1 MNSGN
6 DGGTSGISGDT
17 TGSPEAVADA
27 GQDVKHDTKRLGAE
41 VASLAA
47 TKAGQLRDTAQDY
60 YQAGK
65 DKAQE
70 AYQAGAAKAQEAY
83 EASSAKAQE
92 YYQTGKDKAQEYL
105 DTGKEKAQEYYDLS
119 KAKAQEW
126 ETDVEQYIR
135 EKPIQSVLIA
145 AGVGAVLGLLL
156 RR

>member
-1 MNSGN
+1 MTMGN
-6 DGGTSGISGDT
+6 DSGTTGISGT
-17 TGSPEAVADA
+17 SGSPEAVADA
-27 GQDVKHDTKRLGAE
+27 GQDVKQDTKRLGAE
-41 VASLAA
+41 VAALASA
-47 TKAGQLRDTAQDY
+47 KAGQLRDSAQEY
-60 YQAGK
+60 YQTGK

-70 AYQAGAAKAQEAY
+70 AYDAG
-83 EASSAKAQE
+83 SAKAQE
-92 YYQTGKDKAQEYL
+92 YYQTGKDKAAAYL
-105 DTGKEKAQEYYDLS
+105 ETGKEKANEYYDLS